1 MTISFA
7 KLGEEDFEECKECK
21 QHRCLLTICESETGE
36 KTGEKICKAYEE
48 NKQHLER
55 ARESR
60 EVYRKD
66 ASLNTI

>member
-1 MTISFA
+1 MIISFA
-7 KLGEEDFEECKECK
+7 KLGEEDFEESKECK
-21 QHRCLLTICESETGE
+21 QHRCPLTICESETGE

-60 EVYRKD
+60 EVYRRD